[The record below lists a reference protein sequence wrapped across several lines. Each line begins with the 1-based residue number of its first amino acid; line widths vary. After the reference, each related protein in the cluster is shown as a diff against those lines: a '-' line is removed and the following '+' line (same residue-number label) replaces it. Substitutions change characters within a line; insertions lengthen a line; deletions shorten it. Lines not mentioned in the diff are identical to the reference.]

1 MKNLFVG
8 LLMFAGTLFAVANN
22 GEEDKKGKVQ
32 ETAIVSVQESKVVRN
47 LDDFCSI
54 TIITTTTVTDCDGT
68 TVHVSSQTGTGTTLR
83 WP

>member
-1 MKNLFVG
+1 
-8 LLMFAGTLFAVANN
+8 MFAGTLFAVANN

-54 TIITTTTVTDCDGT
+54 SIERTVTTVTSTST
-68 TVHVSSQTGTGTTLR
+68 TIIATVATGTGSSCAEAEANARRML
-83 WP
+83 